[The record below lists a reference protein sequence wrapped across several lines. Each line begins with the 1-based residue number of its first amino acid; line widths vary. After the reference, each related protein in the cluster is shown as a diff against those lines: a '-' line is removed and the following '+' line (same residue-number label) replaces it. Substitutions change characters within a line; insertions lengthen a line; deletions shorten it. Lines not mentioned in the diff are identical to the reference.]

1 MQTFLMADALRSKQ
15 YKWGSS
21 LIKVIIV
28 EDNKYMCEGWQTF
41 IDYDKNLC
49 VLKSFDS
56 VEAAMDSEELKKTD
70 VIIMDIGL
78 PGMSGIEGVRAIKA
92 IHPKVQIIMAT
103 VHDDNEHIFEAIKAG
118 AVGYLMK
125 KVTPDELVAAV
136 KDAHDGGSPITPNI
150 ARKIIA
156 KMHAP
161 IVPEEDQLSERE
173 LEILQEL
180 ATGKSYAAI
189 GKSIFLSVDGVR
201 HHIRN
206 IYNKLQVHS
215 RSEAVSKGIMKRLIE
230 PDSGAK

>member
-1 MQTFLMADALRSKQ
+1 MCVKEFWVGRDAL
-15 YKWGSS
+15 
-21 LIKVIIV
+21 
-28 EDNKYMCEGWQTF
+28 E
-41 IDYDKNLC
+41 
-49 VLKSFDS
+49 
-56 VEAAMDSEELKKTD
+56 SEELKKTD

-78 PGMSGIEGVRAIKA
+78 PGMNGIEGVRAIKA
-92 IHPKVQIIMAT
+92 THPKVQIIMAT

-136 KDAHDGGSPITPNI
+136 KDAHEGGSPITPNI

-161 IVPEEDQLSERE
+161 IVSEEEQLTERE

-189 GKSIFLSVDGVR
+189 GKSIFYRWMVFVIISAIFIKNYKF
-201 HHIRN
+201 IRAQ
-206 IYNKLQVHS
+206 KL
-215 RSEAVSKGIMKRLIE
+215 
-230 PDSGAK
+230 

>member
-1 MQTFLMADALRSKQ
+1 MQTVVMPNATHTNQL
-15 YKWGSS
+15 KWGST

-28 EDNKYMCEGWQTF
+28 EDNKYMREGWQTF

-49 VLKSFDS
+49 VLKSFGS
-56 VEAAMDSEELKKTD
+56 VEAALESEELKKTD

-78 PGMSGIEGVRAIKA
+78 PGMNGIEGVRAIKA
-92 IHPKVQIIMAT
+92 THPNVQIIMAT

-136 KDAHDGGSPITPNI
+136 KDAHEGGSPITPNI

-161 IVPEEDQLSERE
+161 IVSEEEQLTDRE

-206 IYNKLQVHS
+206 IYQKLQVHS

-230 PDSGAK
+230 P